1 MNACPDHL
9 EYSFLSTAMGEMLIA
24 RTGNGLAASIVGVNQ
39 QKLLQELTARF
50 PDTHISQATD
60 GMHAEK
66 TLINAVMQ
74 GEQHPA
80 SLPLDL
86 HSTPFQLSVWHALMA
101 IAFGSTIT
109 YQQLAESVGKPSAT
123 RAVASACGAN
133 PLAIVVPCHR
143 VIRKNGELGGYRWG
157 LDIKRQ
163 LLALEQQVRHQHN
176 LPAASGISADT
187 AGTQAV

>member
-1 MNACPDHL
+1 MNARPDHL
-9 EYSFLSTAMGEMLIA
+9 EYSFLSTTMGEILIA
-24 RTGNGLAASIVGVNQ
+24 RTGNGLAVSIVGVDQ
-39 QKLLQELTARF
+39 QKLLQDLAARF

-66 TLINAVMQ
+66 TLISAVMQ
-74 GEQHPA
+74 GEQPPA

-86 HSTPFQLSVWHALMA
+86 HGTPFQLSVWHALMD
-101 IAFGSTIT
+101 IVFGTTIT

-143 VIRKNGELGGYRWG
+143 VIRKNGDLGGYRWG

-163 LLALEQQVRHQHN
+163 LLALEQQIKHQHN
-176 LPAASGISADT
+176 LPAASGIAADT
-187 AGTQAV
+187 AGTRAV